1 MYDPNSPDRGLGELK
16 LLSDRLE
23 LPEAIVRPTFLAQS
37 RVPGATPRLL
47 TYRAQMGAWSAIVRV
62 GEDHVEVSVDRQGG
76 IEPTFVALMR
86 DEAIRRGVRVELT
99 ATGPEVP
106 LSVHD
111 PPSVVAWVLEM
122 FDVVKVLRPAYDWP
136 DDPRTELPDG
146 AVG

>member
-1 MYDPNSPDRGLGELK
+1 
-16 LLSDRLE
+16 
-23 LPEAIVRPTFLAQS
+23 
-37 RVPGATPRLL
+37 
-47 TYRAQMGAWSAIVRV
+47 MGPWSAIVRV
-62 GEDHVEVSVDRQGG
+62 GEDQVEVSVDRQGR

-106 LSVHD
+106 LSVQD

-136 DDPRTELPDG
+136 ADPRTELPDG
-146 AVG
+146 SVG